1 MGPSVASR
9 PQVSVLAPPRSG
21 GQRLLHHTLA
31 YLPAQLVGPLAQF
44 GAALLLT
51 HALGAADYG
60 VTLLVFALQELA
72 FLVCLSWWS
81 TFVLRYGT
89 GRPSGLA
96 ASPAG
101 SGGAASPALTHSA
114 MARTE
119 SALLLC
125 TAAVQALLLVPVLAV
140 SEPGLGAGLLAAAA
154 AYTVSRS
161 LLSFLAERARRE
173 AAIGAYSW
181 VQMAAPLVGLAG
193 VGGLILAQRASPAT
207 VLLAFALVQAVVGL
221 AVARRLGL
229 LVPPAWQAPA
239 MLRAA
244 LAFGGPVVLANGLS
258 WLAGNSIRWVVQH
271 GAGAVALGWLSVA
284 WGLATRLAGVAGMLV
299 AAAAYPLAVR
309 AWQAGDAEGA
319 KRQLAANAVLVL
331 AVLAPTGAGGAV
343 LAELF
348 VHTVV
353 AAEYQAIT
361 VQLLPWAL
369 AGAVVRNARLHGWD
383 QLYLLCEATRPML
396 WMDLLEAVV
405 VTAAAAGGLWWGGLH
420 GAVVATALAAVVVAA
435 ADGWVLRRLF
445 GLLVHWG
452 DSARVLLAAG
462 LMAAGLAAGLAA
474 GWWARPGPAALAWAV
489 GSGLLLYALALA
501 AVFPGF
507 SRGLWQRL
515 RARGRLQAGG

>member
-1 MGPSVASR
+1 MR
-9 PQVSVLAPPRSG
+9 
-21 GQRLLHHTLA
+21 HTLA

-89 GRPSGLA
+89 AHPPGA
-96 ASPAG
+96 AAAAAG
-101 SGGAASPALTHSA
+101 SGEGTAPALTQRA

-119 SALLLC
+119 SALLLG
-125 TAAVQALLLVPVLAV
+125 TATVQALLLVLVLAI

-181 VQMAAPLVGLAG
+181 VQMAAPLAGLGGVAG
-193 VGGLILAQRASPAT
+193 LMLAQRASPTT
-207 VLLAFALVQAVVGL
+207 VLLAFALAQAVVGL

-229 LVPPAWQAPA
+229 LVAPAWQAPA
-239 MLRAA
+239 LLRAA

-258 WLAGNSIRWVVQH
+258 WLAGNSIRFVVQH

-309 AWQAGDAEGA
+309 SMQAGDAAGA
-319 KRQLAANAVLVL
+319 KRQISANAVLVL
-331 AVLAPTGAGGAV
+331 AVLAPTGAGGMV

-353 AAEYQAIT
+353 AAEYQSIT

-369 AGAVVRNARLHGWD
+369 WGAVLRNVRLHGWD
-383 QLYLLCEATRPML
+383 QLYLLCEAPRAML
-396 WMDLLEAVV
+396 WMDLMEALVM
-405 VTAAAAGGLWWGGLH
+405 TAGAALGLWWGGLM
-420 GAVVATALAAVVVAA
+420 GAVVGTTLATALVAA

-445 GLLVHWG
+445 GLQVHWA
-452 DSARVLLAAG
+452 DSGRVLLAA
-462 LMAAGLAAGLAA
+462 AAM
-474 GWWARPGPAALAWAV
+474 
-489 GSGLLLYALALA
+489 ALALHALLRQGAWAQPGPGPLLGAVA
-501 AVFPGF
+501 AGTVLYLLALAVVFPGH
-507 SRGLWQRL
+507 SRWLWQRL
-515 RARGRLQAGG
+515 VARSRAKQRA

>member
-1 MGPSVASR
+1 MSLPSAADR
-9 PQVSVLAPPRSG
+9 PARN
-21 GQRLLHHTLA
+21 RLLRHTLA

-44 GAALLLT
+44 ATALVLT

-89 GRPSGLA
+89 EVDAAGGPLSGLPP
-96 ASPAG
+96 S
-101 SGGAASPALTHSA
+101 ALPSLA

-119 SALLLC
+119 SALLLA
-125 TAAVQALLLVPVLAV
+125 TAGLQALAMVLVLWL
-140 SEPGLGAGLLAAAA
+140 SQPGLGAAMLAAAA

-181 VQMAAPLVGLAG
+181 LQIAAPLAGL
-193 VGGLILAQRASPAT
+193 GLTFGLMAAQRSSPAG
-207 VLLAFALVQAVVGL
+207 VLLAFALAQAVVGG
-221 AVARRLGL
+221 AVAWRLGL
-229 LVPPAWQAPA
+229 WVAPAWQAPA
-239 MLRAA
+239 LLRAA

-258 WLAGNSIRWVVQH
+258 WLAGHSIRFVVQQ

-309 AWQAGDAEGA
+309 SMQAGDAEGA
-319 KRQLAANAVLVL
+319 KRQISANAVLVL
-331 AVLAPTGAGGAV
+331 AVLAPTGAGGMV

-353 AAEYQAIT
+353 AAEYRAIT

-369 AGAVVRNARLHGWD
+369 WGAVLRNARLHGWD
-383 QLYLLCEATRPML
+383 QLYLLCEAPRAML
-396 WMDLLEAVV
+396 WMDLMEAVV
-405 VTAAAAGGLWWGGLH
+405 VTAAAALGLWWGGLH
-420 GAVVATALAAVVVAA
+420 GAVVATTLAALLVAA

-445 GLLVHWG
+445 GLQVHWA

-462 LMAAGLAAGLAA
+462 LMAAGLQAALAA
-474 GWWARPGPAALAWAV
+474 GWWASPGPAPLAAAV
-489 GSGLLLYALALA
+489 ATGMGLYVLALA
-501 AVFPGF
+501 GVFPAH
-507 SRGLWQRL
+507 SRQGWRL
-515 RARGRLQAGG
+515 LQARWRARAQR

>member
-1 MGPSVASR
+1 MNRPEPAASAADR
-9 PQVSVLAPPRSG
+9 
-21 GQRLLHHTLA
+21 RLLRHTLA

-44 GAALLLT
+44 AAALVLT

-89 GRPSGLA
+89 SLGAGDGP
-96 ASPAG
+96 ASRSSDG
-101 SGGAASPALTHSA
+101 PALA
-114 MARTE
+114 LARTE
-119 SALLLC
+119 SALLLA
-125 TAAVQALLLVPVLAV
+125 TAGAQALGVVLVLAL
-140 SEPGLGAGLLAAAA
+140 STPGLGWAVLAAAA

-181 VQMAAPLVGLAG
+181 VQIAAPL
-193 VGGLILAQRASPAT
+193 GGLGLTFGLMASSGASPAG
-207 VLLAFALVQAVVGL
+207 VLWAFALAQAVVG
-221 AVARRLGL
+221 AGVARHLGL
-229 LVPPAWQAPA
+229 LLAPAWQAPA
-239 MLRAA
+239 LLRAA
-244 LAFGGPVVLANGLS
+244 LAFGGPVVLANALS
-258 WLAGNSIRWVVQH
+258 WLAGNSIRFVVQQ

-309 AWQAGDAEGA
+309 AMQAGDAVGA

-343 LAELF
+343 LAGLF

-353 AAEYQAIT
+353 APEYQAMT

-383 QLYLLCEATRPML
+383 QLYLLCEATRAML

-405 VTAAAAGGLWWGGLH
+405 MTAAAALGLWWQGVL
-420 GAVVATALAAVVVAA
+420 GAVVATTVAAVLVAA

-445 GLLVHWG
+445 GLQVHWG
-452 DSARVLLAAG
+452 ASARVLLAAG
-462 LMAAGLAAGLAA
+462 LMAAGLQAGLAL
-474 GWWARPGPAALAWAV
+474 GLWATPGPRALAWAV
-489 GSGLLLYALALA
+489 ATGLLLYALALA
-501 AVFPGF
+501 ALFPGQG
-507 SRGLWQRL
+507 RWLWQQVRTRWPL
-515 RARGRLQAGG
+515 RARG